1 MTREEDFKEEGR
13 IAVNKYAR
21 ELGDYTF
28 GEGSMVEMFVLGA
41 NYADQ
46 HPKKGLWDA
55 EKICSFIE
63 ENIDNYLYINRDW
76 NAPQIKSNFIE
87 DLKKAMEES

>member
-1 MTREEDFKEEGR
+1 MTREEDLKEEGR
-13 IAVNKYAR
+13 IAVGKYAR

-46 HPKKGLWDA
+46 HPRKGLWDG
-55 EKICSFIE
+55 KKVVDWLNSWFTDNICQCRLPITKDARNTLF
-63 ENIDNYLYINRDW
+63 N
-76 NAPQIKSNFIE
+76 
-87 DLKKAMEES
+87 DLRKAMED

>member
-21 ELGDYTF
+21 ELGDYIF
-28 GEGSMVEMFVLGA
+28 GVGSMVEMFVLGA

-46 HPKKGLWDA
+46 HPRKGLWDA
-55 EKICSFIE
+55 EKVYKVLKDYMFKERFFDNRITRTAM
-63 ENIDNYLYINRDW
+63 IDNVVCNLI
-76 NAPQIKSNFIE
+76 
-87 DLKKAMEES
+87 KAMEE